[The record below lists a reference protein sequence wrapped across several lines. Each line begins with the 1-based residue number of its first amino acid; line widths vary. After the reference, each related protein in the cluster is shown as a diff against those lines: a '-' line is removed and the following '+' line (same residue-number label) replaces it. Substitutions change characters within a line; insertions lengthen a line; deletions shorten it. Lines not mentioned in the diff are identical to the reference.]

1 MIPVVWHEPKEA
13 RYSDGE
19 QSRYRYGCATM
30 LNDMFDTYECQHF
43 INYHTGM
50 PQVDGA
56 VIVIS
61 GGHEN
66 ELVERINK
74 DVAQYKWVL
83 FIGIADEESEFPY
96 HLLRHPNM
104 KLWLQAPIPGR
115 HTFADRYLLFGYMW
129 DCRKYMKQLPR
140 CLDWFFSGQV
150 THDRRR
156 EMVEQLRKLP
166 QCGHLVETQGF
177 AQGLSSLDYFDLMS
191 QSKIVLCPTGPATP
205 DSFRFAEALEY
216 GCIPIVDEKPSWKKD
231 YPNGFWQMMF
241 PTRPFPVVENWSDLP
256 RIMSHLLDNY
266 ERRQEACAGWW
277 KEYKQDFYSW
287 LGRDLHALGAFTKE
301 RGPLLTNLRVK
312 V

>member
-30 LNDMFDTYECQHF
+30 LNDMFDTCECQHF

-129 DCRKYMKQLPR
+129 DCKKYLKESPR
-140 CLDWFFSGQV
+140 TLDWFFSGQV
-150 THDRRR
+150 THDRRC
-156 EMVEQLRKLP
+156 EMVAVLKSLQNGK
-166 QCGHLVETQGF
+166 LVETQGF
-177 AQGLSSLDYFDLMS
+177 AQGLASSEYFDLMS
-191 QSKIVLCPTGPATP
+191 KSKIVLCPTGPACP

-216 GCIPIVDEKPSWKKD
+216 GCIPIVDEKPSWEKD
-231 YPNGFWQMMF
+231 YPIGFWQMLF
-241 PTRPFPVVENWSDLP
+241 PNRPFPVLQNWSELP
-256 RIMSHLLDNY
+256 RIMNHLLSNY
-266 ERRQEACAGWW
+266 ENRQKACATWW
-277 KEYKQDFYSW
+277 TAYKQDFYTW
-287 LGRDLHALGAFTKE
+287 LGKDLYTLKNF
-301 RGPLLTNLRVK
+301 RVPA
-312 V
+312 